1 MNEYKIQIK
10 NRELTVNI
18 VRKKVKNINLRVT
31 PNKEIFISANKKIP
45 FNVISKFIEK
55 KADWIYKKISYFEQ
69 FNTSNNEM
77 TFESGESF
85 LYLGK
90 QYRIKVEQN
99 INNDAKLIGKY
110 LNISVRDKS
119 NIKMKNQIVND
130 WYFEKANLHYQISIH
145 KLYQKFKKYGYEKP
159 YLRIKKMKTR
169 WGSYSKKT
177 NTININ
183 IDLIKTPKYCV
194 EYVLLH
200 ELIHMRFQKHNK
212 DFYYFLTVLM
222 PDWEKRRGFLNEFV
236 FKIL

>member
-10 NRELTVNI
+10 KQELTVNI
-18 VRKKVKNINLRVT
+18 IRKKVKNINLRVT

-55 KADWIYKKISYFEQ
+55 KTDWIYKKIAYFEQ
-69 FNTSNNEM
+69 FNTSNYEM
-77 TFESGESF
+77 TYESGESF

-99 INNDAKLIGKY
+99 INDDAKLIGKY
-110 LNISVRDKS
+110 LNIYVRDRT
-119 NIKMKNQIVND
+119 NINSKKQIVSD
-130 WYFEKANLHYQISIH
+130 WYFEKAYFHYTNSLKTLFPKVQ
-145 KLYQKFKKYGYEKP
+145 KYGYEKP
-159 YLRIKKMKTR
+159 ELRIKKMKTR

-200 ELIHMRFQKHNK
+200 ELIHMRFQKHDKN
-212 DFYYFLTVLM
+212 FYNFLTVLM
-222 PDWEKRRGFLNEFV
+222 PDWQNRRGFLDEFV